1 MSHDNSNP
9 DLFSKRTRYAYV
21 LTRILDTPFW
31 AIYNMLPF
39 ILYKDLHATP
49 FQIAVM
55 IALKPLVSLLSMYW
69 SAAVNKRRD
78 RLISNIIWAR
88 FLGYIPF
95 LAFPFISN
103 IWFFICAF
111 GLYMMLA
118 VGIVPAWMEVLK
130 LNIPSK
136 SREKVFSYTQ
146 AFGYMGGGLLPFV
159 IGWVLDGYFQAWRW
173 IFPLCTLVALTALY
187 FQKRILIPP
196 TMDAEP
202 ERELKPLSFFDEILK
217 PWKNAKDLLL
227 RRPDFKHYQ
236 IGFMI
241 FGSGLMIMQ
250 PALPIYFVDI
260 LNLSYTELAI
270 ALTFCK
276 GIGFAVAS
284 PLWSRLIHQADIYR
298 FCSWVAGLA
307 CLFPLCLM
315 LAKVQLF
322 WLYAGYLGYGIMQ
335 SGNELNW
342 NMSGPIFAK
351 NDDSS
356 AYSSLNI
363 IAVGIR
369 GAIVPLIGSL
379 LCTAANSFVV
389 MLMGGAICLYASKR
403 FFSYSKVK
411 QFTMQDA

>member
-1 MSHDNSNP
+1 M
-9 DLFSKRTRYAYV
+9 TRV
-21 LTRILDTPFW
+21 LDTPFW
-31 AIYNMLPF
+31 AIYNILSF

-69 SAAVNKRRD
+69 SAAINQRRD

-88 FLGYIPF
+88 ILGYLPF

-103 IWFFICAF
+103 VWFFIGAF

-136 SREKVFSYTQ
+136 TREKVFSYTQ
-146 AFGYMGGGLLPFV
+146 AFGYMGGGLLPFA
-159 IGWVLDGYFQAWRW
+159 IGWMLDGYFQAWRW
-173 IFPLCTLVALTALY
+173 VFPLCSLMALTALY
-187 FQKRILIPP
+187 FQIRILIPP
-196 TMDAEP
+196 IMDAPP
-202 ERELKPLSFFDEILK
+202 ETELKPLKFSDEILK
-217 PWKNAKDLLL
+217 PWKSARDLLL
-227 RRPDFKHYQ
+227 QRPDFKDYQ

-241 FGSGLMIMQ
+241 LGSGLMIMA

-260 LNLSYTELAI
+260 LNLSYTEFLI
-270 ALTFCK
+270 AATLCK
-276 GIGFAVAS
+276 GIGFAIAS
-284 PLWSRLIHQADIYR
+284 PVWSRLIHQADIYR
-298 FCSWVAGLA
+298 FCSWIAGLA
-307 CLFPLCLM
+307 CLYPLCLM

-322 WLYAGYLGYGIMQ
+322 WLYTGFLGYGIMQ
-335 SGNELNW
+335 AGNELNW

-369 GAIVPLIGSL
+369 GAVIPLAGSL
-379 LCTAANSFVV
+379 LCNATNSFIV
-389 MLMGGAICLYASKR
+389 MLIGGALCLYASKR
-403 FFSYSKVK
+403 FLTYSKELKTINSAV
-411 QFTMQDA
+411 A